1 MVTLSPNGDD
11 IMDQENRHEGLDFF
25 KLWAACLVVAIH
37 TSPLASFSS
46 TADFIL
52 TRILARVAVPFF
64 LMVTGYFILPQYLF
78 FSSTNLR
85 PLKNWLIKMF
95 KLYIF
100 ATILYLPV
108 NIYVGQ
114 TKEIEI
120 YNIFK
125 DLFFDGTFYHLWYL
139 PAAMIGI
146 LLIYLMSRRFLFKE
160 IVIISLILYIIGL
173 FGDSYNGFIAES
185 PMIYWVYDTMFSI
198 FSYTR
203 NGIFYAP
210 IFLVMGAMFAKSKIS
225 KSSVNIIVLIFLL
238 ILMCVEGMVLHDLRV
253 QRHDSMYIT
262 LIPCMFFLY
271 KIILLIKVKP
281 VKNLH
286 IFATGIYLIHPLV
299 IIIIHFVAKAIYLEE
314 VIINNS
320 LIHYGFVVG
329 ISFILSLLFVG
340 IISKKHKDT
349 FHYGRAWIELN
360 RENLYHNIAILQNL
374 LPSDCKLMPAI
385 KANAYGHGSI
395 LVAKELNLCGINAFC
410 VASVLEAEEL
420 RKGGI
425 KGDILILGYTAPQ
438 QFGLLKKYNL
448 IQSVIDYPYAVLL
461 NQYGKK
467 IRVHLKIDT
476 GMHRLGV
483 RVENMEEIF
492 RIFDLKNLTIE
503 GVYTHLCN
511 ADAVSPVD
519 KEFTFSQGKEFF
531 KVITQLEKCKG
542 VYPKIHIQSS
552 YGVLNYPELSG
563 NYARIGISM
572 YGVLSDRKDLQY
584 ISVELYPV
592 LSVKA
597 RVALVKE
604 LLMGETAGYG
614 CHYIA
619 EQDRKIA
626 VLTIGYADGIPRDYA
641 DNAGY
646 VLINGIKA
654 PIIGRICM
662 DQTLIDVTDIPNVNQ
677 GDIAVIIGKSG
688 EHELT
693 AYDVAERTGTI
704 TNEVL
709 SRLGKRLDRVVV

>member
-1 MVTLSPNGDD
+1 M
-11 IMDQENRHEGLDFF
+11 
-25 KLWAACLVVAIH
+25 
-37 TSPLASFSS
+37 
-46 TADFIL
+46 
-52 TRILARVAVPFF
+52 
-64 LMVTGYFILPQYLF
+64 
-78 FSSTNLR
+78 
-85 PLKNWLIKMF
+85 
-95 KLYIF
+95 
-100 ATILYLPV
+100 
-108 NIYVGQ
+108 
-114 TKEIEI
+114 
-120 YNIFK
+120 
-125 DLFFDGTFYHLWYL
+125 
-139 PAAMIGI
+139 
-146 LLIYLMSRRFLFKE
+146 
-160 IVIISLILYIIGL
+160 
-173 FGDSYNGFIAES
+173 
-185 PMIYWVYDTMFSI
+185 
-198 FSYTR
+198 
-203 NGIFYAP
+203 
-210 IFLVMGAMFAKSKIS
+210 
-225 KSSVNIIVLIFLL
+225 
-238 ILMCVEGMVLHDLRV
+238 
-253 QRHDSMYIT
+253 
-262 LIPCMFFLY
+262 
-271 KIILLIKVKP
+271 
-281 VKNLH
+281 
-286 IFATGIYLIHPLV
+286 
-299 IIIIHFVAKAIYLEE
+299 
-314 VIINNS
+314 
-320 LIHYGFVVG
+320 
-329 ISFILSLLFVG
+329 
-340 IISKKHKDT
+340 
-349 FHYGRAWIELN
+349 
-360 RENLYHNIAILQNL
+360 
-374 LPSDCKLMPAI
+374 
-385 KANAYGHGSI
+385 
-395 LVAKELNLCGINAFC
+395 
-410 VASVLEAEEL
+410 
-420 RKGGI
+420 
-425 KGDILILGYTAPQ
+425 
-438 QFGLLKKYNL
+438 
-448 IQSVIDYPYAVLL
+448 
-461 NQYGKK
+461 
-467 IRVHLKIDT
+467 KIDT

-604 LLMGETAGYG
+604 LLIGESAGYG

-704 TNEVL
+704 TDEVL